1 MVFSLKTKNKIK
13 LESNIKI
20 AIIGLGYVGLP
31 LARLF
36 ATQYAVVGF
45 DINQSRID
53 ALKEGVDSTLEL
65 DSDIL
70 KQVLVEKSTDAK
82 GLY

>member
-1 MVFSLKTKNKIK
+1 MN
-13 LESNIKI
+13 SNIKI

-36 ATQYAVVGF
+36 ATQYSVVGF
-45 DINQSRID
+45 DINQTRIQSLQQGID
-53 ALKEGVDSTLEL
+53 NTLEM

-70 KQVLVEKSTDAK
+70 
-82 GLY
+82 